1 MTNEMV
7 RENDAIAKLLTGP
20 QGDFLRDAL
29 QRLVEGLME
38 ADVNE
43 LVGAERYER
52 SDTRRG
58 HRNGYREREWH
69 TRVGAM
75 MLSVPRVRE
84 TNYMPDFL
92 EPRRRAERALV
103 SVVQEAYLK
112 GVSTRRVDDL
122 VNALG
127 GVRIS
132 KSEVSR
138 QCMELDE
145 QAREFR
151 ERALDE
157 EVPYIW
163 LDAVYEKVREGGRVI
178 SMAVVVAIGVTA
190 SGRRTVLGVD
200 VGHTES
206 EAFWKSFLRSLVRRG
221 LSGVKLVISD
231 AHEGLKAAIGSV
243 LTGVTWQRCRVHMMR
258 NVLCHVKKDQ
268 QSMVSAAIRTI
279 FAQASQKEAHEQLV
293 TVVAALRKTCPKA
306 ADTLEAAADDVLAYK
321 DFPPEHHK
329 QIHSNNPLERQ
340 NKEIRRRTRV
350 VGIFPNRLSILR
362 LVTLLLSEQDDE
374 WQAVC
379 RAYMSQTSMAKVT
392 DAVTAPPLMMKGV
405 SME

>member
-1 MTNEMV
+1 MTNEMI
-7 RENDAIAKLLTGP
+7 RENEAIAKLLTGSH
-20 QGDFLRDAL
+20 GDFLRDAL

-38 ADVNE
+38 ADVNG

-52 SDTRRG
+52 SDARRG

-84 TNYMPDFL
+84 TSYMPDFL

-151 ERALDE
+151 ERVLDE

-190 SGRRTVLGVD
+190 SGRRT
-200 VGHTES
+200 
-206 EAFWKSFLRSLVRRG
+206 K
-221 LSGVKLVISD
+221 I
-231 AHEGLKAAIGSV
+231 
-243 LTGVTWQRCRVHMMR
+243 
-258 NVLCHVKKDQ
+258 
-268 QSMVSAAIRTI
+268 
-279 FAQASQKEAHEQLV
+279 
-293 TVVAALRKTCPKA
+293 
-306 ADTLEAAADDVLAYK
+306 
-321 DFPPEHHK
+321 
-329 QIHSNNPLERQ
+329 
-340 NKEIRRRTRV
+340 
-350 VGIFPNRLSILR
+350 
-362 LVTLLLSEQDDE
+362 
-374 WQAVC
+374 
-379 RAYMSQTSMAKVT
+379 
-392 DAVTAPPLMMKGV
+392 GV
-405 SME
+405 S

>member
-1 MTNEMV
+1 MTNEMI

-38 ADVNE
+38 ADVKE

-52 SDTRRG
+52 SDERRG

-69 TRVGAM
+69 TRLGAM

-84 TNYMPDFL
+84 TSYMPDFL

-103 SVVQEAYLK
+103 SVVQEAYIK

-145 QAREFR
+145 EAREFR
-151 ERALDE
+151 ERVLDQ
-157 EVPYIW
+157 EVPYVW

-190 SGRRTVLGVD
+190 DGTRTVLGLD

-206 EAFWKSFLRSLVRRG
+206 EAFWKSFLRTLVRRG
-221 LSGVKLVISD
+221 LGGVQLVISD
-231 AHEGLKAAIGSV
+231 AHEGLKAAISSV
-243 LTGVTWQRCRVHMMR
+243 LTGATWQRCRVHMMR
-258 NVLCHVKKDQ
+258 NVLCHVKSDQ
-268 QSMVSAAIRTI
+268 QAMVAAAIRTI
-279 FAQASQKEAHEQLV
+279 FAQPSQQEALEQLD
-293 TVVAALRKTCPKA
+293 TVVAALRKKSPKA

-321 DFPPEHHK
+321 AFPPEHHK
-329 QIHSNNPLERQ
+329 QIHSTNPLERQ

-350 VGIFPNRLSILR
+350 VGVFPNRASILR

-374 WQAVC
+374 WQAAS

-392 DAVTAPPLMMKGV
+392 DSVTTPPQLMKGV
-405 SME
+405 STG